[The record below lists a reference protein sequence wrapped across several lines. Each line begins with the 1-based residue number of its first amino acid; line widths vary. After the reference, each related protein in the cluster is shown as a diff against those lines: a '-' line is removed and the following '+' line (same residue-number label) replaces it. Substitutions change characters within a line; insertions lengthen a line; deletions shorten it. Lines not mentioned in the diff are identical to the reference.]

1 MYRYGVDSVTG
12 AIKRLR
18 QLPSDQTSSSSHA
31 TQTVDNDSEQ
41 ATTLRETSEETSDT
55 DTTTTA
61 TATATTTSRSPSPSP
76 GTATS
81 PPVPELPPRPS
92 EDRRTELLS
101 TTTSSPH
108 TTTESLKELPP
119 QAEPT
124 PTEEKSQPEAQ
135 ASTTTNT
142 MSTSGKKEES
152 SISDVSKA
160 QEKASENPPQTPEPL
175 TGDETDAEVAKKLSA
190 LIDNAL
196 DRVSPLLNMIN
207 ENMAKADQ
215 DQKDD
220 CLNEDELVK
229 TLRPLIE
236 QATNIL
242 RETHGGIKALDPDG
256 TISNNASRKSQDH
269 EATKEEQHLAESL
282 GKLTGDVTKTIES
295 AREKIQN
302 MPKAKKDLGP
312 LFDALSEPLFQ
323 IVSGVGLLLNGVLT
337 LLGRILDGLGLGGVI
352 RGILSGLG
360 LEKILKGLGLTGLFD
375 TGKKK

>member
-1 MYRYGVDSVTG
+1 
-12 AIKRLR
+12 
-18 QLPSDQTSSSSHA
+18 
-31 TQTVDNDSEQ
+31 
-41 ATTLRETSEETSDT
+41 
-55 DTTTTA
+55 
-61 TATATTTSRSPSPSP
+61 
-76 GTATS
+76 
-81 PPVPELPPRPS
+81 
-92 EDRRTELLS
+92 
-101 TTTSSPH
+101 
-108 TTTESLKELPP
+108 
-119 QAEPT
+119 
-124 PTEEKSQPEAQ
+124 
-135 ASTTTNT
+135 
-142 MSTSGKKEES
+142 
-152 SISDVSKA
+152 
-160 QEKASENPPQTPEPL
+160 
-175 TGDETDAEVAKKLSA
+175 
-190 LIDNAL
+190 
-196 DRVSPLLNMIN
+196 
-207 ENMAKADQ
+207 MAKADQ